1 MTLEELYANMGGNY
15 EHAKQ
20 IMKMDKL
27 IDKYVRKLKNSDIKA
42 RLASAFETM
51 DAAQLFESAHAMKGV
66 CGNLGLDDLAALA
79 DEITEEF
86 RPGNNCKMSE
96 EEAKAKVQNALD
108 MLQKTLDCIEAYEQS
123 AA

>member
-1 MTLEELYANMGGNY
+1 MTLQELYTNIDGNY
-15 EHAKQ
+15 DHAVQ
-20 IMKMDKL
+20 IMKTDRL
-27 IDKYVRKLKNSDIKA
+27 IDKYIRKFSNN
-42 RLASAFETM
+42 AFADKLTEA
-51 DAAQLFESAHAMKGV
+51 DGDRAKLFEVAHAMKGV

-86 RPGNNCKMSE
+86 RPGNNRKMSD

>member
-42 RLASAFETM
+42 RLDSAFETM

-86 RPGNNCKMSE
+86 RPGNSRKMSD